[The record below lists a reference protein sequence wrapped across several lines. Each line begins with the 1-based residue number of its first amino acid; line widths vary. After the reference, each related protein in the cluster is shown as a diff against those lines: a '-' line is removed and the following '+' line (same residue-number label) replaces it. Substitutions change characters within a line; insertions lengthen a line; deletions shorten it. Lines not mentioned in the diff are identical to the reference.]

1 MCSSV
6 KNFVDSLNNCWI
18 DLNCENIESYF
29 DQNIVMTSP
38 DLSTS
43 IKGMDAIAD
52 SYRSFVSA
60 AEIGEFKI
68 ISEQE
73 VSLKSNSIFVYDFR
87 IKYMMNEKKYDETG
101 RETLLIDTSSPNY
114 KVLWRG
120 IAFN

>member
-6 KNFVDSLNNCWI
+6 KKFVDSLNNCWI
-18 DLNCENIESYF
+18 DLNCENIEAYF

-38 DLSTS
+38 DLST
-43 IKGMDAIAD
+43 KLNGVDVIAD

-87 IKYMMNEKKYDETG
+87 IKYTMNEKSFDETG
-101 RETLLIDTSSPNY
+101 RESLLIDTSTPKY

-120 IAFN
+120 ITFK